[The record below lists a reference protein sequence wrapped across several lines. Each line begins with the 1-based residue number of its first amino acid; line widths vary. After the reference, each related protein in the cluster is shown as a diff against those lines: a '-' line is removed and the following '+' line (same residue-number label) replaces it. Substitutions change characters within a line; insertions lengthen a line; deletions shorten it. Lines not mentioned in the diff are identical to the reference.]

1 MRLQKLTATLA
12 LAAAVVSTV
21 SLSAPARATEPA
33 IADPNPGVMAPQG
46 SLDPKSLNLKPAYQL
61 PSALLF
67 FRAELTSQLFV
78 YTPGQYDPIGHLYVA
93 PGYRHLWCYVKNHGL
108 KHSGLFNTRIRIYR
122 YWPFP
127 FVQTI
132 TLNLPMSLPAGAYS
146 LRGFRVAAPWG
157 LKQVTSFAD
166 SGLIVPEYNEANNFD
181 SIP

>member
-1 MRLQKLTATLA
+1 MTLQKLTATLA
-12 LAAAVVSTV
+12 LAAAVISTV
-21 SLSAPARATEPA
+21 AVSAPARAAAPA
-33 IADPNPGVMAPQG
+33 LPDATPGAMAPAAI
-46 SLDPKSLNLKPAYQL
+46 DPQNLNLKPVFQL
-61 PSALLF
+61 PAALLF

-78 YTPGQYDPIGHLYVA
+78 YTPGQYDPIGHLNVA
-93 PGYRHLWCYVKNHGL
+93 PGYRHIWCYVKNHGL
-108 KHSGLFNTRIRIYR
+108 KHSGLFNTRLRIYR

-132 TLNLPMSLPAGAYS
+132 QLNVPMSLPAGAYS